1 MIRPKVLLITLPVN
15 SYGGV
20 VSYNNGVLQSDNIDI
35 IQFRNYSGK
44 YDNFI
49 LKTFFL
55 IIDIFRLSIKLI
67 TKNINI
73 VHISPSLSFNSFLR
87 DSASIVA
94 SMAMIYYIIVN

>member
-20 VSYNNGVLQSDNIDI
+20 VSYNNGVLQSDNIDM

-44 YDNFI
+44 YDNFV
-49 LKTFFL
+49 LKAFFL

-67 TKNINI
+67 IQ
-73 VHISPSLSFNSFLR
+73 FLP
-87 DSASIVA
+87 
-94 SMAMIYYIIVN
+94 MLLY